1 MPKKKCFS
9 INTFSQFEEL
19 IKYKKNKRKIII
31 IHIKNYI
38 IKGFGINWLNAFIK
52 TIKKNYSQNNIK
64 FFIDAGND
72 YGLSMLILREN
83 IDYLKLKS
91 NKVILNK
98 INQIAKKNKVL
109 LNPNFNIVDLSK
121 IKKYKNLNL

>member
-9 INTFSQFEEL
+9 INTFNQFEEL